1 MAGSHRGVRI
11 VDWSTESKRLA
22 LGLASFALVETLRM
36 WACHFVYIVNKVCS
50 LALMALLSLIYQI
63 N

>member
-22 LGLASFALVETLRM
+22 FELASFALVECAPLSEYAVVRSKKGGQEG
-36 WACHFVYIVNKVCS
+36 FS
-50 LALMALLSLIYQI
+50 LLFGG
-63 N
+63 